1 MKTDDSSAKPYAWAN
16 DDRVNTLVVVGVLT
30 MILGPIGLFMVRDT
44 AESRELQ
51 SYGVRVDTTVIGVFK
66 TSPSMTSYSGSQY
79 AQVVYTTRDGEE
91 MEAVVGIT
99 EEMADEITEHPLQ
112 HFGLDI
118 PIVYLEDSPEDA
130 RHADNVQIDPLW
142 HRTGQVFFF
151 GSLVGV
157 LVWVTVF
164 LRMRAD

>member
-1 MKTDDSSAKPYAWAN
+1 M
-16 DDRVNTLVVVGVLT
+16 
-30 MILGPIGLFMVRDT
+30 
-44 AESRELQ
+44 
-51 SYGVRVDTTVIGVFK
+51 
-66 TSPSMTSYSGSQY
+66 
-79 AQVVYTTRDGEE
+79 VYTTRDGEE

-112 HFGLDI
+112 HFGPDI

-142 HRTGQVFFF
+142 YRTGRVFFF

>member
-1 MKTDDSSAKPYAWAN
+1 M
-16 DDRVNTLVVVGVLT
+16 
-30 MILGPIGLFMVRDT
+30 
-44 AESRELQ
+44 
-51 SYGVRVDTTVIGVFK
+51 SYRTEGHVTPRWSI
-66 TSPSMTSYSGSQY
+66 
-79 AQVVYTTRDGEE
+79 TTRDGEE

-112 HFGLDI
+112 HFGPDI

-142 HRTGQVFFF
+142 YRTGQVFFF

-157 LVWVTVF
+157 LV
-164 LRMRAD
+164 